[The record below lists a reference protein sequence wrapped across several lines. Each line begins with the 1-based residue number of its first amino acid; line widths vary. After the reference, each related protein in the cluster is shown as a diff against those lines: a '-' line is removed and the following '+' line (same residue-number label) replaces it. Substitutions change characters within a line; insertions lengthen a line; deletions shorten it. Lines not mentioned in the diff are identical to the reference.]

1 MTKIAPGGD
10 HMSDASQQ
18 PAQQMVQAS
27 KTQKASGRVTDDP
40 ADSAAGAPHMKL
52 ATTKIVHTPETPADY
67 AKRVMIDKE
76 LRSIKPPAEN
86 S

>member
-18 PAQQMVQAS
+18 SAQQMVQAA
-27 KTQKASGRVTDDP
+27 KVAKAAKEAADPSGSSEVPR
-40 ADSAAGAPHMKL
+40 MKL

-76 LRSIKPPAEN
+76 LRNIKPQAEN
-86 S
+86 T

>member
-27 KTQKASGRVTDDP
+27 KTQKAPNKNADDP
-40 ADSAAGAPHMKL
+40 AGSAAGVPRMKF
-52 ATTKIVHTPETPADY
+52 AANKIVHTPETPADY
-67 AKRVMIDKE
+67 AKRVKIDKE
-76 LRSIKPPAEN
+76 LRNIKPQAEN
-86 S
+86 T